1 MLIRLRKRER
11 GFTLI
16 ELMIVVAI
24 IGILAA
30 IAIPNFLRFQAR
42 SKQSEAKTNLKAIFT
57 AEKSYYA
64 EKDTYAELDV
74 VGFAPEAGSRY
85 AYCVT
90 AGEVVFTGTGT
101 NPGCPAGVTFTATTF
116 LAGAQGNIDTDSFM
130 DIWYMNGANTL
141 ANTSNDVNNT
151 TPDPLPPAA

>member
-1 MLIRLRKRER
+1 MRRFREQK

-42 SKQSEAKTNLKAIFT
+42 AKQSEAKTNLKAAFT

-64 EKDTYAELDV
+64 EKDTYIDMTTA
-74 VGFAPEAGSRY
+74 GFAPEAGNRY
-85 AYCVT
+85 TYFDGTVT
-90 AGEVVFTGTGT
+90 IQ
-101 NPGCPAGVTFTATTF
+101 NQIPAGVLHAAAAQGEVNPTTF
-116 LAGAQGNIDTDSFM
+116 LISANSNIDTDLDM
-130 DIWYMNGANTL
+130 DTWVMNGLNNL
-141 ANTSNDVNNT
+141 ANIANDVTGVNDLN
-151 TPDPLPPAA
+151 PGAG

>member
-1 MLIRLRKRER
+1 MKRLREQK

-42 SKQSEAKTNLKAIFT
+42 SKQSEAKTNLKAAFT

-64 EKDTYAELDV
+64 EKDTYVAMNTA
-74 VGFAPEAGSRY
+74 GFAPEAGNRY
-85 AYCVT
+85 TYSDGV
-90 AGEVVFTGTGT
+90 GPVIQ
-101 NPGCPAGVTFTATTF
+101 NQIPAGTLYPACGCQETVTQTTF
-116 LAGAQGNIDTDSFM
+116 LIAANSNIDTDAAM
-130 DIWYMNGANTL
+130 DSWVMNGLNNL
-141 ANTSNDVNNT
+141 ANVANDVTGVN
-151 TPDPLPPAA
+151 DPNPGPG